1 MKIGDIQK
9 VKLDRPGAR
18 YGEEFAE
25 HGKVVFKSRD
35 GAVSEIQRLWN
46 NAQHHFLSIG
56 RWLIS
61 AKAALPHG
69 EYEQMID
76 QQLPFSASIAR
87 QLRTVAEFV
96 DGGSIPRE
104 QLPDTYTTIYQIATL
119 PEPALEEAKRR
130 ALIRPN
136 ITRMELVELKRQH
149 KAPSPPPPAVVDL
162 NKLAERRRC
171 LLAELVEIRRL
182 MQQGGPSD

>member
-25 HGKVVFKSRD
+25 HGKVVFRSRD
-35 GAVSEIQRLWN
+35 GAVSEIHRLWN
-46 NAQHHFLSIG
+46 NAQRYFLSIG
-56 RWLIS
+56 RWLI
-61 AKAALPHG
+61 AARAALPHG
-69 EYEQMID
+69 EYEQMINE
-76 QQLPFSASIAR
+76 QLPFSASIAR

-96 DGGSIPRE
+96 DRGSIPRE

-119 PEPALEEAKRR
+119 PEPAMEEAKRR

-136 ITRMELVELKRQH
+136 ITRRELIELKRQH
-149 KAPSPPPPAVVDL
+149 KMPLPSSSAVVDL
-162 NKLAERRRC
+162 SKLAERRRR
-171 LLAELVEIRRL
+171 LLEELVEIRRL
-182 MQQGGPSD
+182 MRQSGSIK